1 MFKNRKLKIR
11 VSGCSGM
18 VIVGLLV
25 LVITALIITLPL
37 FGFFGL
43 SILLAKY
50 QLSQLDIF
58 SHWYQ
63 NALYFGWFLFIVFG
77 IVFIIDLLG
86 LFIIASLN
94 LEYSTTVNLLSTL
107 IQFGICLWIYQE
119 VLVNIFTRIDVTWLG
134 SGITVAI
141 IYLVISI
148 FTSNTV
154 IDGTD

>member
-63 NALYFGWFLFIVFG
+63 NVLYFGWFLFIVFG